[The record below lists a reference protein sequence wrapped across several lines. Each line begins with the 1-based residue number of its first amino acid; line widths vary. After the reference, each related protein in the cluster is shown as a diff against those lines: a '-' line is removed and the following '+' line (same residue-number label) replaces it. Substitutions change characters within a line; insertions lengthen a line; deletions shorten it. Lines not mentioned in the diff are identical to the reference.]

1 MLEFAGKIQEG
12 SQKGIGEEPDSACMA
27 AYEAVLSIFH
37 IAKYR
42 DYFHGNLRLLGLPG
56 SNGEYHALI
65 PEVKIG
71 IASAGSQ
78 KDGAWEFVRT
88 LLSEEHQKSCSML
101 PVHKG
106 AFDAVMQAA
115 MEGKSVWAWIYEN
128 GSAAANDNQALE
140 NIILEE
146 AGEYFS
152 GAMNVKEAAE
162 TIQSRAT
169 LYINEQM

>member
-1 MLEFAGKIQEG
+1 
-12 SQKGIGEEPDSACMA
+12 MA
-27 AYEAVLSIFH
+27 AYEAVLSIYH
-37 IAKYR
+37 ISKYR

-128 GSAAANDNQALE
+128 GSAAAEDAEATRQLLSSAAYVVNDNQALE
-140 NIILEE
+140 NIILE
-146 AGEYFS
+146 GSRSVFS
-152 GAMNVKEAAE
+152 GAKNVKEAAE

>member
-1 MLEFAGKIQEG
+1 
-12 SQKGIGEEPDSACMA
+12 
-27 AYEAVLSIFH
+27 
-37 IAKYR
+37 
-42 DYFHGNLRLLGLPG
+42 
-56 SNGEYHALI
+56 
-65 PEVKIG
+65 
-71 IASAGSQ
+71 
-78 KDGAWEFVRT
+78 
-88 LLSEEHQKSCSML
+88 ML

-128 GSAAANDNQALE
+128 GSAAAEDVEATRQLLSSAAYVVNDNQALE

-146 AGEYFS
+146 AVAYFS
-152 GAMNVKEAAE
+152 GAKNVKEAAE